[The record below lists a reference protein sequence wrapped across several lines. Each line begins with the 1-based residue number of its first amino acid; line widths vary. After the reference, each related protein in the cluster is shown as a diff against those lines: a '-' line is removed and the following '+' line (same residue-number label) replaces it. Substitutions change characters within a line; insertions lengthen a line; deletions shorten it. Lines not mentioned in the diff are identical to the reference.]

1 MTSSTPTAPDQS
13 GSFADRLWAIALLLA
28 VGLLLRLLIVYVIVP
43 GQGLSVDLDL
53 FDKWA
58 QTLAQHGPGTF
69 YQDAESAVYS
79 PGYMYFLWPIGVLG
93 NAIAGIQ
100 GIPAYDATF
109 GLLKIPAILA
119 DVVIGLLLYRAARRW
134 FGSGAGLVAAGLY
147 LFVPATWYESA
158 VWGQVDAV
166 GMAFVLAALLALVGG
181 WSEVTVALVVF
192 AVIIKPW
199 YALAIVIIAPVL
211 LHRHLFARGSGPV
224 PEISG
229 RLAALD
235 LALGGWF
242 TKRQGRERLAS
253 CAAVGFLTGVLALLP
268 FDMWRYA
275 PADLAGIPVVGH
287 IAGFMQQTLVAAGQF
302 PVLTANAFNVWALV
316 GPIPLY
322 SELSRTFIWP
332 FDSLLVL
339 GSISAGTVGT
349 VLLGAMVALA
359 VAVLLVRDDRT
370 AILTSFTVLAFAFF
384 ALPTRVH
391 ERYQFPIF
399 VVFALLVAGST
410 LSERRWRWWYVAV
423 GVLQTINLHAVVTL
437 NRPTFA
443 TPGLIGAPLG
453 DLFRSDA
460 VVIFVSV
467 ANTLLFGL
475 LFVVWLRELAWP
487 ALLPVVLR
495 IAGRTGPAAV
505 TGRPPTAEGGAPGEP
520 AAEPARIDRTGA
532 EVLSGGLLQSVAG
545 RAYRLAGPIRRRLSA
560 TTPPVDNTAAL
571 VAEPG
576 GRLDRRDL
584 LLMAVILVVTL
595 GVRTYRIDTPRTMY
609 FDELYYASTATEF
622 LQDWRYGIS
631 TEIFEYTHPHI
642 SKYVQALSL
651 WAFGNDRVTQGG
663 SVGAPVRD
671 VAFEPAYYDPAADG
685 KYRGDRIAI
694 ATGDAILLVP
704 HASFADRVF
713 VPLPGVVLVAFD
725 AARHRLY
732 AGTDSGGLWAIDSA
746 ALEPGGGGVPTAVQ
760 VGQVPGPL
768 NRMLVVSKDRL
779 ILGTGDGQ
787 LALLDGTDGRQL
799 AVAAV
804 PGLSDVVPITPGGK
818 SRVVAAFPG
827 GLVEFDGL
835 TLEEVARVGLA
846 ATPRGMD
853 LVDGSDFGWRNQD
866 MLPIPTLYVAL
877 DSNQLEAVQIAQ
889 DGSLTP
895 FDVFAM
901 PGSVSQVRWDRPTNM
916 VHVLGMTAD
925 GHPTIY
931 VVEPHTNSVFADT
944 PLPYVPVAW
953 LIDAQPN
960 TPALD
965 RQRALAFSDSGIYL
979 SIDTGSHARAW
990 RLPGLIAGTLTAVLM
1005 YLLARLL
1012 FRRRSVAVLL
1022 AIVMAL
1028 DSLLFIQGRIAMN
1041 DSLLAFFIVA
1051 AFTLLAAL
1059 FRAPGRGLG
1068 RWLPL
1073 IGLPVVG
1080 LLLGLAFSTKWVGA
1094 YAIGGA
1100 VLLVLARTQPG
1111 RWLALGGL
1119 VVLTG
1124 LLGFQAIAG
1133 QPPNVPFPILMLALT
1148 AVAALVVARGHA
1160 IGSSAPGADDPGW
1173 VNPRHRFGLPFAYAM
1188 ACLLVIPA
1196 VVYVVSYIPWTLSV
1210 TGGPQLF
1217 PGWPP
1222 GHTGQTFLDLQSQMY
1237 HYHNDLRTPH
1247 AAGSPWWAW
1256 PLALKPVW
1264 GYFDTFSDGS
1274 QAMMLIT
1281 ANPLLTWLG
1290 VPALAFGAWQAW
1302 RRRSMALGFVVIA
1315 LCAIWLPWARID
1327 RVAFNY
1333 HWYTIVPFFY
1343 LLLAYFLAELW
1354 EGPSRRTWSLAKVSF
1369 AVILV
1374 LPALMWLLKDPLC
1387 SLAGVGYVAPTS
1399 FQCGRSIADILPLI
1413 LGWMAGASIV
1423 GWFVLGMTRPRAFV
1437 FVVLGAGGI
1446 VFLTLYPA
1454 VSAIRIPNGWP
1465 LVFQGLLPTW
1475 DISFQFNFNTYP
1487 FTAVPLLGI
1496 GPLVFT
1502 AAAAAAA
1509 WFVIRQSRRGRLS
1522 SSRRS
1527 PPTSGGGDT
1536 PVGSWDSDPRDD
1548 LEF

>member
-1 MTSSTPTAPDQS
+1 MTSSTPTAPDRS
-13 GSFADRLWAIALLLA
+13 GSFADRFWAIALLLA
-28 VGLLLRLLIVYVIVP
+28 AGLLLRLLIAYVIVP

-53 FDKWA
+53 FNKWA
-58 QTLAQHGPGTF
+58 QTLGQHGPGTF
-69 YQDAESAVYS
+69 YRDAESAVYS

-100 GIPAYDATF
+100 GTPAHDATF

-134 FGSGAGLVAAGLY
+134 FGSRAGLVAAALY

-166 GMAFVLAALLALVGG
+166 GMAFVLAALLALVTG
-181 WSEVTVALVVF
+181 WSEVTVALIVF

-211 LHRHLFARGSGPV
+211 LRRHLIARGSGPV
-224 PEISG
+224 PEVSG
-229 RLAALD
+229 RLGALD
-235 LALGGWF
+235 GALGGWF
-242 TKRQGRERLAS
+242 TKRQGLERLAS

-268 FDMWRYA
+268 FDMWHYA
-275 PADLAGIPVVGH
+275 PEPLASIPVVGH
-287 IAGFMQQTLVAAGQF
+287 IAGFVQQTLVAAGQF
-302 PVLTANAFNVWALV
+302 PVLTANAFNAWALV

-332 FDSLLVL
+332 FDSLPVL
-339 GSISAGTVGT
+339 GPISAATVGA
-349 VLLGAMVALA
+349 VLLGVVVVLVAL
-359 VAVLLVRDDRT
+359 VLLARDDRT

-399 VVFALLVAGST
+399 VVFALLVAGT
-410 LSERRWRWWYVAV
+410 TISERRWRWWYVAV

-443 TPGLIGAPLG
+443 TPGLVGAPLG
-453 DLFRSDA
+453 DLFRSDG
-460 VVIFVSV
+460 VVIFVAV

-487 ALLPVVLR
+487 ALWPVFLR
-495 IAGRTGPAAV
+495 TVGRAAPAAV
-505 TGRPPTAEGGAPGEP
+505 AGPPPVWEGGEP
-520 AAEPARIDRTGA
+520 QERAAEPTAFDRTGGKW
-532 EVLSGGLLQSVAG
+532 VVGDGLVQSVAG
-545 RAYRLAGPIRRRLSA
+545 RAYQLVGPIRRRLNA
-560 TTPPVDNTAAL
+560 AALPADNTATLAS
-571 VAEPG
+571 ERG

-622 LQDWRYGIS
+622 LQDWRYGIP

-651 WAFGNDRVTQGG
+651 WAFGNDRATEGG
-663 SVGAPVRD
+663 TVGSAVRD
-671 VAFEPAYYDPAADG
+671 VAFEPAYYDPAAEG
-685 KYRGDRIAI
+685 NYRGDRIAI
-694 ATGDAILLVP
+694 ATGDGILLAP
-704 HASFADRVF
+704 HGSFAAAVV
-713 VPLPGVVLVAFD
+713 VPLRGTGLVAFD
-725 AARHRLY
+725 VARHRLY
-732 AGTDSGGLWAIDSA
+732 AATDDGGLWAIDA
-746 ALEPGGGGVPTAVQ
+746 EALEAAGGSLPAAVQ
-760 VGQVPGPL
+760 VGQVPGSP
-768 NRMLVVSKDRL
+768 NRLLVVSKDRL
-779 ILGTGDGQ
+779 VIGAGDGQ
-787 LALLDGTDGRQL
+787 LTLVDGTDGRQL
-799 AVAAV
+799 ATANL
-804 PGLSDVVPITPGGK
+804 PGLSDLVPITAGGEP
-818 SRVVAAFPG
+818 RVVAAFPG
-827 GLVEFDGL
+827 GLVQFDGS
-835 TLEEVARVGLA
+835 TLEEVARIGLA
-846 ATPRGMD
+846 AAPRGMD

-877 DSNQLEAVQIAQ
+877 ESNQLQAVQIAQ
-889 DGSLTP
+889 DSTLTP
-895 FDVFAM
+895 FDLFAM
-901 PGSVSQVRWDRPTNM
+901 PGSVSEVRWDRPTNM
-916 VHVLGMTAD
+916 VHVLGATAD

-931 VVEPHTNSVFADT
+931 VVEPHTNSVFADA
-944 PLPYVPVAW
+944 PLPYLPAAW
-953 LIDAQPN
+953 LVDAQPN
-960 TPALD
+960 TPTLD

-979 SIDTGSHARAW
+979 SIDTGSHAWAW
-990 RLPGLIAGTLTAVLM
+990 RLPGLVAGTLTAVLM

-1059 FRAPGRGLG
+1059 FRAPRHGVA
-1068 RWLPL
+1068 RWLAP
-1073 IGLPVVG
+1073 IFGLPMVG
-1080 LLLGLAFSTKWVGA
+1080 LLLGLAVSTKWVGA

-1100 VLLVLARTQPG
+1100 VLLVLAHTQVG

-1119 VVLTG
+1119 MLLTG
-1124 LLGFQAIAG
+1124 VLGFQAIAG
-1133 QPPNVPFPILMLALT
+1133 QPPNIPFPILMLGLT
-1148 AVAALVVARGHA
+1148 AVVGLIVARGHHL
-1160 IGSSAPGADDPGW
+1160 GSTAPGSDAAAW

-1210 TGGPQLF
+1210 AGGPQLF

-1256 PLALKPVW
+1256 PFALKPVW
-1264 GYFDTFSDGS
+1264 GYFDNFSDGS

-1281 ANPLLTWLG
+1281 ANPILTWLG

-1315 LCAIWLPWARID
+1315 LGSIWLPWARID

-1354 EGPSRRTWSLAKVSF
+1354 DGPSRRTWSLAKVSF
-1369 AVILV
+1369 AVVLV
-1374 LPALMWLLKDPLC
+1374 LPAVMWLLKDPLC
-1387 SLAGVGYVAPTS
+1387 SLAGVGYVAPAS
-1399 FQCGRSIADILPLI
+1399 FQCSRSIGDILPLI
-1413 LGWMAGASIV
+1413 LAWIAGALIA
-1423 GWFVLGMTRPRAFV
+1423 GWFILGMERPRTFV
-1437 FVVLGAGGI
+1437 RVVLGVAGI
-1446 VFLTLYPA
+1446 AFLALYPA
-1454 VSAIRIPNGWP
+1454 VSAMRIPDGWP
-1465 LVFQGLLPTW
+1465 LIFQGLLPTW

-1496 GPLVFT
+1496 GPLILTVG
-1502 AAAAAAA
+1502 AAALA
-1509 WFVIRQSRRGRLS
+1509 WFVIRQSRR
-1522 SSRRS
+1522 RR
-1527 PPTSGGGDT
+1527 
-1536 PVGSWDSDPRDD
+1536 
-1548 LEF
+1548 